1 VISQQFVRFEV
12 SERIGTITL
21 DRPDRLNA
29 WHAPMRRELVDVL
42 RTVNAD
48 ERIGAA
54 ILTGT
59 GERAFSAG
67 QDLAESEQF
76 DAARAQVWIDEFE
89 ELYETIRSL
98 EKPLVAALNG
108 VAAGSG
114 FQVAL
119 LCDVRV
125 AHPEVEMGQTEVNS
139 GIPSVTG
146 PWIMA
151 ERMGLSRTVEMA
163 LTGRLMLA
171 DEARQAGLVHY
182 VVPREEVMPKARELA
197 RHLASQPP
205 VAMRLTKRRFRE
217 VTEPAFRAAFAAA
230 RIIDF
235 EAYGSGEPQAMM
247 ARFFEVRAERRGGPA
262 EGA

>member
-1 VISQQFVRFEV
+1 MSEQFVRFEV
-12 SERIGTITL
+12 HERIGVLTL

-29 WHAPMRRELVDVL
+29 WHAPMRRELVAAL
-42 RTVNAD
+42 RGINAD
-48 ERIGAA
+48 QRVGAV
-54 ILTGT
+54 ILTGA

-67 QDLAESEQF
+67 QDLAETEQF

-89 ELYETIRSL
+89 ALYETIRAL
-98 EKPLVAALNG
+98 DKPIVAALNG

-139 GIPSVTG
+139 GIPSITG

-151 ERMGLSRTVEMA
+151 ERMGLSRTVELA
-163 LTGRLMLA
+163 LTGRLMST
-171 DEARQAGLVHY
+171 DEARQAGLLHY
-182 VVPREEVMPKARELA
+182 VVPREQVLPKALELA

-205 VAMRLTKRRFRE
+205 GAIRLTKRRFRE
-217 VTEPAFRAAFAAA
+217 VTESAFRDAFAAA
-230 RIIDF
+230 RVIDF
-235 EAYGSGEPQAMM
+235 EAWGTGEPQAMM
-247 ARFFEVRAERRGGPA
+247 AEFFRVRAERQG
-262 EGA
+262 

>member
-1 VISQQFVRFEV
+1 MSNEFVRFEV

-29 WHAPMRRELVDVL
+29 WHAPMRRELVEVL
-42 RTVNAD
+42 AGINPD
-48 ERIGAA
+48 ERVGAV
-54 ILTGT
+54 ILTGA

-76 DAARAQVWIDEFE
+76 DAARAQIWIDEFE
-89 ELYETIRSL
+89 ELYETLRGL
-98 EKPLVAALNG
+98 DKPSVAALNG

-125 AHPEVEMGQTEVNS
+125 AHPEIEMGQTEVNS

-151 ERMGLSRTVEMA
+151 ERMGLRGRSRW
-163 LTGRLMLA
+163 R
-171 DEARQAGLVHY
+171 
-182 VVPREEVMPKARELA
+182 
-197 RHLASQPP
+197 
-205 VAMRLTKRRFRE
+205 
-217 VTEPAFRAAFAAA
+217 
-230 RIIDF
+230 
-235 EAYGSGEPQAMM
+235 
-247 ARFFEVRAERRGGPA
+247 
-262 EGA
+262 